1 MSELVHC
8 FMNLTAKKLDRLF
21 ALKVV
26 HKKPAYQDELF
37 ELAFNSKAER
47 IHIYSAWVWE
57 LFLIEECSRY
67 KQYWPLAL
75 EKLPFMTQSSMRRA
89 HSKAIWYYLKQRE
102 LYLFLNRAQ
111 KKQLMELMLDWVMT
125 ETKTAPLSFSIKSLH
140 LLGKDFPE
148 IKSILKNLLLD
159 SKRTFPKGLNP
170 IIRSVFQD

>member
-1 MSELVHC
+1 
-8 FMNLTAKKLDRLF
+8 
-21 ALKVV
+21 
-26 HKKPAYQDELF
+26 
-37 ELAFNSKAER
+37 
-47 IHIYSAWVWE
+47 
-57 LFLIEECSRY
+57 
-67 KQYWPLAL
+67 
-75 EKLPFMTQSSMRRA
+75 MRRA

-102 LYLFLNRAQ
+102 LYFFLNRAQ
-111 KKQLMELMLDWVMT
+111 KKQLMELMLDWVIT